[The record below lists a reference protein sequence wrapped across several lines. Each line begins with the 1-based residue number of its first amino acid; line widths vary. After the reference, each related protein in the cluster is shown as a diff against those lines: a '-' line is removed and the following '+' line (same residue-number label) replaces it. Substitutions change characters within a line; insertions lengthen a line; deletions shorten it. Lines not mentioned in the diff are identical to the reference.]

1 MASMVRG
8 GSRLTATGERKR
20 KRAPNSRKQKHQNT
34 FAFRHN
40 PKSKKTEKIKAV
52 VHGGLCNRCNEKIVW
67 KKKYRKYK
75 PLVKPRKCNKCSQ
88 LTVRKAY
95 HTLCSSCAT
104 AAKVCAWCTKSKEI
118 VVTREI
124 KTIQNAEKAKKV
136 EAVVENLKE
145 RKKRTL
151 LRKFE
156 NGDLKADEVL
166 KEAEK
171 VLEKERMKEDM
182 MFGFDD
188 DMDMDDG
195 F

>member
-1 MASMVRG
+1 MASRLG

-20 KRAPNSRKQKHQNT
+20 KRAPNSRKPKHQNA

-40 PKSKKTEKIKAV
+40 PRSKKTDKIKAL

-75 PLVKPRKCNKCSQ
+75 PLTKPRKCNKCQ
-88 LTVRKAY
+88 ELTVKKAY
-95 HTLCSSCAT
+95 HTICTSCAG
-104 AAKVCAWCTKSKEI
+104 AMKVCAWCAKPKDI
-118 VVTREI
+118 VMTREI

-136 EAVVENLKE
+136 DAVLGDLKE

-151 LRKFE
+151 MRKFE
-156 NGDLKADEVL
+156 TGALKADQVIEQ
-166 KEAEK
+166 AEK
-171 VLEKERMKEDM
+171 ALEQERMKEDM
-182 MFGFDD
+182 MFGFGDG
-188 DMDMDDG
+188 MDMDDD